1 MMKVKVLEKE
11 SGMYKKI
18 LSFTLSIILF
28 FSFSIPV
35 YGAKSNEPKVEAQA
49 AILIEADTGRILW
62 EKNAHEP
69 KAMASTTKIM
79 TCILA
84 LESGMLD
91 DVVTVSKRAAR
102 APEVKLRLK
111 AGEKQRLED
120 LLYAL
125 MMKSSNDAAVAIAEH
140 ISGSVEAFC
149 EKMTQKARELGAK
162 NTVFKTPNGLDA
174 NGHQST
180 AYDLAL
186 ITRYAMKNPKFVE
199 IINTKQITIPQEGN
213 YRSYYLSNTNRFLN
227 EYPGANGVKTGYTG
241 KAGYCFVGAAKQNGM
256 QLISVVLASGWGARG
271 KEQKWV
277 DTKRLMNYGFKYYK
291 KVCLLEKNK
300 LLKTIP
306 VERAKET
313 SVSLYSGKDIFTTLN
328 EEERSKVQ
336 IKIDAPQSVEA
347 PITKGQKLGTVQVSI
362 GNELIG
368 TVPLVADRNIE
379 RHDFPTSLKK
389 VLNNWLKLTKYG
401 IIIGEK
407 E

>member
-362 GNELIG
+362 GDELIG
-368 TVPLVADRNIE
+368 TVPLVADRSIE

>member
-1 MMKVKVLEKE
+1 MMKVEVLEKE

-18 LSFTLSIILF
+18 LIFTLFIILF
-28 FSFSIPV
+28 FTFAFPV
-35 YGAKSNEPKVEAQA
+35 YGAANNEPKVEAQA

-84 LESGMLD
+84 LESGKLD
-91 DVVTVSKRAAR
+91 DVVTVSQRAAR

-111 AGEKQRLED
+111 VGEKQRLED

-125 MMKSSNDAAVAIAEH
+125 MMKSSNDVAVAIAEH
-140 ISGSVEAFC
+140 LSGSVEAFC

-199 IINTKQITIPQEGN
+199 IINTKQITIPKEGN

-271 KEQKWV
+271 KEQKWI
-277 DTKRLMNYGFKYYK
+277 DTKRLMNYGFQNYK
-291 KVCLLEKNK
+291 KICLLEKNK

-313 SVSLYSGKDIFTTLN
+313 SVSLYTDKTIVSVLS
-328 EEERSKVQ
+328 EEEKSKVQ
-336 IKIDAPQSVEA
+336 IKIDVPQSVEA
-347 PITKGQKLGTVQVSI
+347 PVTQGEEIGTAKVLL
-362 GNELIG
+362 GNEIIG

-379 RHDFPTSLKK
+379 RHDFPTSIKK
-389 VLNNWLKLTKYG
+389 VLNNWLRLTKYG

>member
-1 MMKVKVLEKE
+1 MISV
-11 SGMYKKI
+11 I
-18 LSFTLSIILF
+18 LLLIFAS
-28 FSFSIPV
+28 PA
-35 YGAKSNEPKVEAQA
+35 YGAESNEPKVEAQS

-69 KAMASTTKIM
+69 RPMASTTKIM

-91 DVVTVSKRAAR
+91 DIVTVSKRAAL

-149 EKMTQKARELGAK
+149 EKMTQKAKELGAK
-162 NTVFKTPNGLDA
+162 NTVFRTPNGLDA
-174 NGHQST
+174 DGHQST

-199 IINTKQITIPQEGN
+199 IINTRQITIPKEGN
-213 YRSYYLSNTNRFLN
+213 FRSYYLSNANRFLY

-241 KAGYCFVGAAKQNGM
+241 KAGYCFVGAANQNGM
-256 QLISVVLASGWGARG
+256 QLISVVLASGWGSRG

-277 DTKRLMNYGFKYYK
+277 DTKRIMNYGFQNYK

-313 SVSLYSGKDIFTTLN
+313 SVSLYSDKTIVSVLN
-328 EEERSKVQ
+328 EEEKSKVQ
-336 IKIDAPQSVEA
+336 IKIDVPQSVEA
-347 PITKGQKLGTVQVSI
+347 PVTKGQEIGRAKVILGDEILGTVS
-362 GNELIG
+362 
-368 TVPLVADRNIE
+368 LVADRDIE
-379 RHDFPTSLKK
+379 RHDFPACIKK
-389 VLNNWLKLTKYG
+389 VLNNWLRLTKYG

>member
-300 LLKTIP
+300 LLKTIL

>member
-1 MMKVKVLEKE
+1 
-11 SGMYKKI
+11 MYKKI